1 MIDITI
7 YEVGPRDGL
16 QNEKIPLD
24 TNDKIKFINIL
35 SETGLLF
42 IESGAFVS
50 PKWVPAMADSN
61 TVLSKINKKNN
72 IKYPVLTPNLKG
84 LEDAI
89 KYNSDTAC
97 VFATPSETF
106 SKKNTNCS
114 VNEALA
120 RAKEVAEE
128 AINKGLRVR
137 GYIST
142 VMFCPYENEIESSKV
157 AKLSEELIKIGC
169 YEISLGDTIGSGTPI
184 KTKDMLIA
192 CKDAVGL
199 EKLAVHFHDTYGQ
212 ALANILAS
220 IEIGVK
226 VIDTSVGGLGGCP
239 YAPGAKG
246 NVATE
251 DVLFMLNGMGIN
263 TGVDIEEIC
272 SASKFVFEKL
282 GRMPSSRV
290 YNALASKKKRSN

>member
-61 TVLSKINKKNN
+61 TVLSRINKKNN

-84 LEDAI
+84 LEDAV

-106 SKKNTNCS
+106 SKKNTNS
-114 VNEALA
+114 D
-120 RAKEVAEE
+120 
-128 AINKGLRVR
+128 
-137 GYIST
+137 
-142 VMFCPYENEIESSKV
+142 F
-157 AKLSEELIKIGC
+157 
-169 YEISLGDTIGSGTPI
+169 
-184 KTKDMLIA
+184 
-192 CKDAVGL
+192 
-199 EKLAVHFHDTYGQ
+199 
-212 ALANILAS
+212 
-220 IEIGVK
+220 
-226 VIDTSVGGLGGCP
+226 
-239 YAPGAKG
+239 
-246 NVATE
+246 
-251 DVLFMLNGMGIN
+251 LF
-263 TGVDIEEIC
+263 
-272 SASKFVFEKL
+272 S
-282 GRMPSSRV
+282 
-290 YNALASKKKRSN
+290 

>member
-61 TVLSKINKKNN
+61 TVLSRINKKNN

-84 LEDAI
+84 LEDAV

-114 VNEALA
+114 VKEALA

-128 AINKGLRVR
+128 AINKG
-137 GYIST
+137 
-142 VMFCPYENEIESSKV
+142 
-157 AKLSEELIKIGC
+157 
-169 YEISLGDTIGSGTPI
+169 
-184 KTKDMLIA
+184 
-192 CKDAVGL
+192 
-199 EKLAVHFHDTYGQ
+199 
-212 ALANILAS
+212 
-220 IEIGVK
+220 
-226 VIDTSVGGLGGCP
+226 
-239 YAPGAKG
+239 
-246 NVATE
+246 
-251 DVLFMLNGMGIN
+251 
-263 TGVDIEEIC
+263 
-272 SASKFVFEKL
+272 
-282 GRMPSSRV
+282 
-290 YNALASKKKRSN
+290 

>member
-61 TVLSKINKKNN
+61 TVLSRINKKNN

-84 LEDAI
+84 LEDAV

-97 VFATPSETF
+97 VFATPSESF

-114 VNEALA
+114 VKEALA

-128 AINKGLRVR
+128 AINKGLKVR

-142 VMFCPYENEIESSKV
+142 VMFCPYENEIESIKV

-169 YEISLGDTIGSGTPI
+169 YEISLGDTIGSGTPL
-184 KTKDMLIA
+184 KTKDMIKA
-192 CKDAVGL
+192 CKEAVGV

-239 YAPGAKG
+239 YAP
-246 NVATE
+246 VSYTH
-251 DVLFMLNGMGIN
+251 LTLP
-263 TGVDIEEIC
+263 TIC
-272 SASKFVFEKL
+272 SV
-282 GRMPSSRV
+282 
-290 YNALASKKKRSN
+290 